1 MQNLGLSLEQQF
13 ELRSFEVQVQTLS
26 REEAQQ
32 RLINLCEQMM
42 LRENLYKQMLRDKWG
57 IEPMPTIGGDRN
69 V

>member
-1 MQNLGLSLEQQF
+1 MELSLEQQF

-42 LRENLYKQMLRDKWG
+42 LRENLYKQMLRDQWG
-57 IEPMPTIGGDRN
+57 IEPMPTIGGDRD